1 MNIGLLRGGST
12 PLCAV
17 IQMSSAPQTDSR
29 RRGREGRLY
38 LVGAVAVDGQATAGR
53 MSIAIETLL
62 EPRRGPESG
71 ACQDR
76 LLSCELTNVT
86 AVTIVHVE

>member
-17 IQMSSAPQTDSR
+17 SHPDVNCTSDSR

-38 LVGAVAVDGQATAGR
+38 LVGAVAVDRQATAGK

-62 EPRRGPESG
+62 EPRRGPESE

-76 LLSCELTNVT
+76 LLGCELTSL
-86 AVTIVHVE
+86 